1 MSQPSPVLK
10 SAAVESRRPWRG
22 CRSLQNNRSKPN
34 TPRSEGPG
42 AALQIPRW
50 LVFWFCGAVAELLS
64 EGATIQKEQPR
75 PSRAEFRAWRGGR
88 EEDAVASSQWLVLVC
103 LCVFLVEGDF
113 LLCTNT
119 LH

>member
-1 MSQPSPVLK
+1 MSQASPVLK
-10 SAAVESRRPWRG
+10 SAAVESRRPRSGFSWRG

-64 EGATIQKEQPR
+64 GGATIQKNSPVQAGQSPE
-75 PSRAEFRAWRGGR
+75 RGGEGGR
-88 EEDAVASSQWLVLVC
+88 RTLWPLLNGWFWFV
-103 LCVFLVEGDF
+103 CVFF
-113 LLCTNT
+113 L
-119 LH
+119 